1 MKNITTIILFTL
13 LASLNAKAQGD
24 LQFNRAVFE
33 SDTFAHNVSTT
44 TIIDTLYVPQGK
56 VFKITSICTYGLTGN
71 QTIFLGDYKID
82 RPLNVIFP
90 IWLPTGAHVL
100 KSIITQWASSSTPG
114 NTTTS
119 FSGIEFNVVQ

>member
-90 IWLPTGAHVL
+90 IWLIAPSTGQARCF
-100 KSIITQWASSSTPG
+100 G
-114 NTTTS
+114 
-119 FSGIEFNVVQ
+119 